1 MAVLGIQTV
10 NGADCIAN
18 GGTCQ
23 ADGSAGTC
31 CSGYCYQQEGW
42 ANGNCR

>member
-10 NGADCIAN
+10 NGADCIPN

-23 ADGSAGTC
+23 ADGSVGNC
-31 CSGYCYQQEGW
+31 CSGFCYQQVGW
-42 ANGNCR
+42 KDGDCR